1 MRYRSRN
8 PDFATGFKDSCHI
21 IYSSNIWDLTSTYR
35 IMQRQI
41 SSISAGFRAN
51 DKSLGETPKKQSRPI
66 QRAIILMLI
75 ATGLLSLHVSRLV
88 QLQLVEGKQNRERA
102 ENNRVRLVPMPANR
116 GHIIDRQGK
125 LLAANNLARSVYL
138 WPKEQT
144 PQQWKVTAEKL
155 SPLLK
160 IPAKEILQK
169 LKQVDPLSYRP
180 VRLRQA
186 MPPEVFVPLSEQVG
200 QMPGVEVRPEARRY
214 YPEGSLAA
222 HVLGYIGEAT
232 QADLKAHPEYPMGMI
247 VGQMG
252 IEASSNSKIAG
263 VWGDRLIEVNAQNQ
277 ELRLMGETPPK
288 PGESMQLTIDLK
300 MQKAAE
306 EALGNRRG
314 AVVALDVKTGGVL
327 VLASH
332 PTFDPNLFT
341 RKMTKDEWETL
352 QDPENPFLNRAMQGY
367 PPGSTFKIVTSV
379 AGMESGKFSPDSIV
393 GTSSYITVGGIDFN
407 EHSGGYGDIGF
418 REALAFSSNT
428 FFYQIGMSAGPE
440 QISKWGH
447 LLGIGKDTDLKLLGL
462 GGGQYG
468 QIPTPEE
475 KEKIYKEPWYAGD
488 TVTMSIGQGLVLV
501 TPLEA
506 AVMVSS
512 IANGGNRV
520 KPHLLASMTGKP
532 ETKPVPTGMKPST
545 VEVIKEG
552 LVAVVTEGTG
562 RGLNDGSIPL
572 TGGKTGTSEII
583 GQQDHSLYVAFG
595 PADKPEIAIAVV
607 VENGG
612 FGSVAAAPI
621 AKEVFQAYFGK
632 PKQVNEPVITP

>member
-1 MRYRSRN
+1 
-8 PDFATGFKDSCHI
+8 
-21 IYSSNIWDLTSTYR
+21 
-35 IMQRQI
+35 MQQQI
-41 SSISAGFRAN
+41 SAISGFRAS
-51 DKSLGETPKKQSRPI
+51 DKTLGETPKKQSRPI

-116 GHIIDRQGK
+116 GHIVDRGGK

-144 PQQWKVTAEKL
+144 PEQWKVTAEKL

-160 IPAKEILQK
+160 ISAKEILEK

-200 QMPGVEVRPEARRY
+200 QMRGVEVRPEARRY

-232 QADLKAHPEYPMGMI
+232 QEDLKAHPEYPMGMI

-263 VWGDRLIEVNAQNQ
+263 VWGDRLIEVNSQNQ

-288 PGESMQLTIDLK
+288 PGESIQLTIDLK

-314 AVVALDVKTGGVL
+314 SVVALDVKTGGVL

-379 AGMESGKFSPDSIV
+379 AGMESGKFSPDSII

-418 REALAFSSNT
+418 RDALAFSSNT
-428 FFYQIGMSAGPE
+428 FFYQIGMSVGPE

-462 GGGQYG
+462 GGGDHG

-488 TVTMSIGQGLVLV
+488 TVTTSIGQGLVLV

-512 IANGGNRV
+512 IANGGDRV
-520 KPHLLASMTGKP
+520 KPHLLASLTGTPEMKP
-532 ETKPVPTGMKPST
+532 IPTGMKPST
-545 VEVIKEG
+545 VKVIKEG

-572 TGGKTGTSEII
+572 TAGKTGTSEVI
-583 GQQDHSLYVAFG
+583 GQKDHSLYVAYG
-595 PADKPEIAIAVV
+595 PADKPQIAIAVV

-621 AKEVFQAYFGK
+621 AKQVFQAYFGK
-632 PKQVNEPVITP
+632 PKQVKEPVINP

>member
-1 MRYRSRN
+1 M
-8 PDFATGFKDSCHI
+8 
-21 IYSSNIWDLTSTYR
+21 
-35 IMQRQI
+35 MQREL
-41 SSISAGFRAN
+41 SALSGFRSS
-51 DKSLGETPKKQSRPI
+51 DKTLGETPKKQSRPI
-66 QRAIILMLI
+66 HRAIVLMLV
-75 ATGLLSLHVSRLV
+75 ATGLLSLHATRLV
-88 QLQLVEGKQNRERA
+88 ELQLVQGKQNRERA

-116 GHIIDRQGK
+116 GHIVDRKGK

-144 PQQWKVTAEKL
+144 PEEWKVTADKL
-155 SPLLK
+155 SPLVK

-169 LKQVDPLSYRP
+169 IKQVNPLSYRP
-180 VRLRQA
+180 VRLKQG
-186 MPPEVFVPLSEQVG
+186 MPPEVFVPLAEQVG
-200 QMPGVEVRPEARRY
+200 QMPGVEVRPEASRY
-214 YPEGSLAA
+214 YPEGTVAA

-232 QADLKAHPEYPMGMI
+232 GEDLKAHPEYPMGMI

-252 IEASSNSKIAG
+252 IEASSNKEIAG

-277 ELRLMGETPPK
+277 ELRLIGQTPPK
-288 PGESMQLTIDLK
+288 PGEAVQLTIDLS
-300 MQKAAE
+300 MQKTAE
-306 EALGNRRG
+306 KALGNRRG
-314 AVVALDVKTGGVL
+314 AVVAMDVKTGAVL

-341 RKMTKDEWETL
+341 RKITKDEWATL
-352 QDPENPFLNRAMQGY
+352 QDLENPFLNRAMQGY

-379 AGMESGKFSPDSIV
+379 AGMESGKFSPDSIL

-407 EHSGGYGDIGF
+407 EHSGSYGDIGF

-428 FFYQIGMSAGPE
+428 FFYQVGISTGPE
-440 QISKWGH
+440 EIAKWGH

-462 GGGQYG
+462 SGGDHGQM
-468 QIPTPEE
+468 PTPAE

-512 IANGGNRV
+512 IANGGYRV
-520 KPHLLASMTGKP
+520 KPHLLTAMTGTV
-532 ETKPVPTGMKPST
+532 ETQRVHTGMKPST
-545 VEVIKEG
+545 IKVIKEG
-552 LVAVVTEGTG
+552 LIAVVAEGTG

-572 TGGKTGTSEII
+572 TAGKTGTSEII

-621 AKEVFQAYFGK
+621 AKEVFQTYFGK
-632 PKQVNEPVITP
+632 VKQPVNPQ

>member
-1 MRYRSRN
+1 M
-8 PDFATGFKDSCHI
+8 
-21 IYSSNIWDLTSTYR
+21 
-35 IMQRQI
+35 MQRQFY
-41 SSISAGFRAN
+41 SISGFHSS
-51 DKSLGETPKKQSRPI
+51 DKTLGETPKKQERPI
-66 QRAIILMLI
+66 HRAIVLMLV
-75 ATGLLSLHVSRLV
+75 ATGLLGLHASRLV
-88 QLQLVEGKQNRERA
+88 ELQLVQGKQNRERA

-116 GHIIDRQGK
+116 GHIVDRNGK

-144 PQQWKVTAEKL
+144 PEEWKATAEKL
-155 SPLLK
+155 SPLVK

-180 VRLRQA
+180 VRIKQA
-186 MPPEVFVPLSEQVG
+186 MPPEVFVPLAEQVG
-200 QMPGVEVRPEARRY
+200 QMRGVEVRPEANRY

-232 QADLKAHPEYPMGMI
+232 AADLEDHPEYPMGMI

-252 IEASSNSKIAG
+252 IEASSNKQIAG

-288 PGESMQLTIDLK
+288 PGEAVQLTIDLS

-306 EALGNRRG
+306 KALGNRRG
-314 AVVALDVKTGGVL
+314 AVVALDVKTGAVL
-327 VLASH
+327 VMASH

-341 RKMTKDEWETL
+341 RKITKDDWATL
-352 QDPENPFLNRAMQGY
+352 QDQENSFLNRAMQGY

-379 AGMESGKFSPDSIV
+379 AGMESGKFSPDSILS
-393 GTSSYITVGGIDFN
+393 TSAYITVGGIDFN
-407 EHSGGYGDIGF
+407 EHSGGYGYIGF

-428 FFYQIGMSAGPE
+428 FFYQVGMSTGPE

-447 LLGIGKDTDLKLLGL
+447 RLGIGKDTDLKLLGL
-462 GGGQYG
+462 SGGDHG

-512 IANGGNRV
+512 IANGGYRV
-520 KPHLLASMTGKP
+520 KPHLLTSMTGKA
-532 ETKPVPTGMKPST
+532 ETKRVYTGMKPST
-545 VEVIKEG
+545 IQVVKEG
-552 LVAVVTEGTG
+552 LIAVVAEGTG
-562 RGLNDGSIPL
+562 QGMNDGTIPM
-572 TGGKTGTSEII
+572 TAGKTGTSEVI
-583 GQQDHSLYVAFG
+583 GQEDHSLYVAFG

-612 FGSVAAAPI
+612 YGSVAAAPI
-621 AKEVFQAYFGK
+621 AKEVFQAYFGQPKKVKK
-632 PKQVNEPVITP
+632 PVVISP

>member
-1 MRYRSRN
+1 
-8 PDFATGFKDSCHI
+8 
-21 IYSSNIWDLTSTYR
+21 
-35 IMQRQI
+35 MQREFLWN
-41 SSISAGFRAN
+41 SGFRSS
-51 DKSLGETPKKQSRPI
+51 DKTLVEDAKRPSRPMH
-66 QRAIILMLI
+66 RAIVLMLL
-75 ATGLLSLHVSRLV
+75 ATGLLGMHVCRLV

-102 ENNRVRLVPMPANR
+102 ENNRVRLVPMPSNR
-116 GHIIDRQGK
+116 GHIVDRQGK

-144 PQQWKVTAEKL
+144 PEQWKVTADKL

-160 IPAKEILQK
+160 IPAKEILGK

-180 VRLRQA
+180 VRLRQSL
-186 MPPEVFVPLSEQVG
+186 PPEVFVPLAEQLG
-200 QMPGVEVRPEARRY
+200 QLQGVEVRPEANRY
-214 YPEGSLAA
+214 YPEGSVAA

-263 VWGDRLIEVNAQNQ
+263 VWGDRLIEVNAQNE
-277 ELRLMGETPPK
+277 ELRLMGEKPPK
-288 PGESMQLTIDLK
+288 PGEPVQLTIDLE
-300 MQKAAE
+300 MQKVAE
-306 EALGNRRG
+306 EALGTRRG

-341 RKMTKDEWETL
+341 RKISKDEWETL
-352 QDPENPFLNRAMQGY
+352 QDPENPFLNRALQGY
-367 PPGSTFKIVTSV
+367 PPGSTFKIVTS
-379 AGMESGKFSPDSIV
+379 AAAMESGKFPPDSV
-393 GTSSYITVGGIDFN
+393 LGTSAYITVGGIDFN

-428 FFYQIGMSAGPE
+428 FFYQIGMSIGPE

-447 LLGIGKDTDLKLLGL
+447 RLGIGKDTDLRLLGL
-462 GGGQYG
+462 GGGDYG
-468 QIPTPEE
+468 QIPTPED
-475 KEKIYKEPWYAGD
+475 KEKIYKEPWYVGD
-488 TVTMSIGQGLVLV
+488 TVTTAIGQGLVLV

-520 KPHLLASMTGKP
+520 KPHLLTSMTGTP
-532 ETKPVPTGMKPST
+532 ETKPVATGMKPGT
-545 VEVIKEG
+545 VAAIKEG
-552 LVAVVTEGTG
+552 LVAVVTDGTG
-562 RGLNDGSIPL
+562 QGMNDGTIPL
-572 TGGKTGTSEII
+572 TGGKTGTSEVI
-583 GQQDHSLYVAFG
+583 GQKSHSLFVAFG
-595 PADKPEIAIAVV
+595 PAEKPEIAIAVV

-621 AKEVFQAYFGK
+621 AKEVFQYYFGK
-632 PKQVNEPVITP
+632 QKKGNEPVVITP

>member
-1 MRYRSRN
+1 M
-8 PDFATGFKDSCHI
+8 
-21 IYSSNIWDLTSTYR
+21 
-35 IMQRQI
+35 MQRQVY
-41 SSISAGFRAN
+41 SISGFHSS
-51 DKSLGETPKKQSRPI
+51 DKTKTLAETPKKQERPI
-66 QRAIILMLI
+66 HRAIVFMLV
-75 ATGLLSLHVSRLV
+75 ATGLLGLHASRLV
-88 QLQLVEGKQNRERA
+88 ELQLVQGKQHRERA

-125 LLAANNLARSVYL
+125 LLAGNNLARSVYL

-144 PQQWKVTAEKL
+144 LEEWKATAEKL
-155 SPLLK
+155 SPLVK
-160 IPAKEILQK
+160 IPVKEILKK
-169 LKQVDPLSYRP
+169 LKEVDPQSYRP
-180 VRLRQA
+180 VRLKQA
-186 MPPEVFVPLSEQVG
+186 MPPEVFVPLAEQVG
-200 QMPGVEVRPEARRY
+200 QMRGVEVRPEANRY

-222 HVLGYIGEAT
+222 HAIGYIGEAT
-232 QADLKAHPEYPMGMI
+232 AADLKAHPEYPMGMI

-252 IEASSNSKIAG
+252 IEASSNKQIAG

-288 PGESMQLTIDLK
+288 PGEAVQLTIDLS

-306 EALGNRRG
+306 KALGNRRG
-314 AVVALDVKTGGVL
+314 AVVALDVKTGAVL
-327 VLASH
+327 VMASH

-341 RKMTKDEWETL
+341 RKITKDEWETL

-379 AGMESGKFSPDSIV
+379 AGLESGKFSPDSIL

-407 EHSGGYGDIGF
+407 EHSGGYGYIGF
-418 REALAFSSNT
+418 RDALAFSSNT
-428 FFYQIGMSAGPE
+428 FFYQVGISTGPE

-447 LLGIGKDTDLKLLGL
+447 RLGIGKDTDLNLLGL
-462 GGGQYG
+462 GGGTHG

-512 IANGGNRV
+512 IANGGYRV
-520 KPHLLASMTGKP
+520 KPHLLTSMTGKP
-532 ETKPVPTGMKPST
+532 ETKSVHTGMKPST
-545 VEVIKEG
+545 IKVVKEG
-552 LVAVVTEGTG
+552 LIAVVAEGTG
-562 RGLNDGSIPL
+562 QGLNDGSIPL
-572 TGGKTGTSEII
+572 TAGKTGTSEVI

-595 PADKPEIAIAVV
+595 PAQKPEIAIAVV

-612 FGSVAAAPI
+612 YGSVAAAPI
-621 AKEVFQAYFGK
+621 AKEVFQAYFGQ
-632 PKQVNEPVITP
+632 PKKVNESVVISP

>member
-1 MRYRSRN
+1 
-8 PDFATGFKDSCHI
+8 
-21 IYSSNIWDLTSTYR
+21 
-35 IMQRQI
+35 
-41 SSISAGFRAN
+41 
-51 DKSLGETPKKQSRPI
+51 
-66 QRAIILMLI
+66 MLI
-75 ATGLLSLHVSRLV
+75 ATGLLSLHVGRLV

-102 ENNRVRLVPMPANR
+102 ENNRVREVPKPANR
-116 GHIIDRQGK
+116 GHIVDRKGK
-125 LLAANNLARSVYL
+125 LLAANNLARSIYL

-144 PQQWKVTAEKL
+144 PEQWKVTADKL

-160 IPAKEILQK
+160 IPAEEILEK
-169 LKQVDPLSYRP
+169 LKQVDPSSYRP

-186 MPPEVFVPLSEQVG
+186 MPPEVFVPLAEQVG
-200 QMPGVEVRPEARRY
+200 QMRGVEVRPEARRY

-232 QADLKAHPEYPMGMI
+232 EADLKAHPEYPMGMI

-263 VWGDRLIEVNAQNQ
+263 VWGYRLIETNAQNQ
-277 ELRLMGETPPK
+277 ELRLIGETPPK
-288 PGESMQLTIDLK
+288 PGETVQLTIDLK

-314 AVVALDVKTGGVL
+314 AVVALDVKTGAVL

-341 RKMTKDEWETL
+341 RKITKEEWQNL
-352 QDPENPFLNRAMQGY
+352 QDLENPFLNRAMQGY

-379 AGMESGKFSPDSIV
+379 AGMESGKFSPDSII

-418 REALAFSSNT
+418 RDALAFSSNT

-440 QISKWGH
+440 AIAKWGH
-447 LLGIGKDTDLKLLGL
+447 RLGIGKDTDLKLLGL
-462 GGGQYG
+462 GGGSHG
-468 QIPTPEE
+468 QMPTPEE
-475 KEKIYKEPWYAGD
+475 KEKIYQEPWYAGD

-520 KPHLLASMTGKP
+520 KPHLLASMSGTP
-532 ETKPVPTGMKPST
+532 ETKPVPTGIKPGT
-545 VEVIKEG
+545 IEVIKQG

-562 RGLNDGSIPL
+562 RALNDGSIPL
-572 TGGKTGTSEII
+572 TAGKTGTSEVI
-583 GQQDHSLYVAFG
+583 GQKDHSLYVAYG
-595 PADKPEIAIAVV
+595 PAEKPEIAIAVV

-612 FGSVAAAPI
+612 FGSMAAAPI

-632 PKQVNEPVITP
+632 PKKVDESVVVTP

>member
-1 MRYRSRN
+1 M
-8 PDFATGFKDSCHI
+8 
-21 IYSSNIWDLTSTYR
+21 
-35 IMQRQI
+35 MQREFLWNSEFR
-41 SSISAGFRAN
+41 SS
-51 DKSLGETPKKQSRPI
+51 DKTLVEDAKRPSRPMH
-66 QRAIILMLI
+66 RAIVLMLL
-75 ATGLLSLHVSRLV
+75 ATGLLGMHVSRLV

-102 ENNRVRLVPMPANR
+102 ENNRVRLVPMPSNR
-116 GHIIDRQGK
+116 GHIVDRQGK

-144 PQQWKVTAEKL
+144 PEQWKVTADKL

-160 IPAKEILQK
+160 IPAKEILGK

-180 VRLRQA
+180 VRLRQSL
-186 MPPEVFVPLSEQVG
+186 PPEVFVPLAEQLG
-200 QMPGVEVRPEARRY
+200 QLQGVEVRPEANRY
-214 YPEGSLAA
+214 YPEGSVAA

-263 VWGDRLIEVNAQNQ
+263 VWGDRLIEVNAQNE
-277 ELRLMGETPPK
+277 ELRLMGEKPPK
-288 PGESMQLTIDLK
+288 PGEPVQLTIDLE
-300 MQKAAE
+300 MQKVAE
-306 EALGNRRG
+306 EALGTRRG

-341 RKMTKDEWETL
+341 RKISKDEWETL
-352 QDPENPFLNRAMQGY
+352 QDPENPFLNRALQGY
-367 PPGSTFKIVTSV
+367 PPGSTFKIVTS
-379 AGMESGKFSPDSIV
+379 AAAMESGKFPPDSV
-393 GTSSYITVGGIDFN
+393 LGTSAYITVGGIDFN

-428 FFYQIGMSAGPE
+428 FFYQIGMSIGPE

-447 LLGIGKDTDLKLLGL
+447 RLGIGKDTDLRLLGL
-462 GGGQYG
+462 GGGDHG
-468 QIPTPEE
+468 QIPTPED
-475 KEKIYKEPWYAGD
+475 KEKIYKEPWYVGD
-488 TVTMSIGQGLVLV
+488 TVTTAIGQGLVLV

-520 KPHLLASMTGKP
+520 KPHLLTSMTGTP
-532 ETKPVPTGMKPST
+532 ETKPVATGMKPGT
-545 VEVIKEG
+545 VEAIKDG
-552 LVAVVTEGTG
+552 LVAVVTDGTG
-562 RGLNDGSIPL
+562 QGMNDGTIPL
-572 TGGKTGTSEII
+572 TGGKTGTSEVI
-583 GQQDHSLYVAFG
+583 GQKSHSLFVAFG
-595 PADKPEIAIAVV
+595 PAEKPEIAIAVV

-612 FGSVAAAPI
+612 FGSIAAAPI

-632 PKQVNEPVITP
+632 AKKGNESVVITP

>member
-1 MRYRSRN
+1 M
-8 PDFATGFKDSCHI
+8 
-21 IYSSNIWDLTSTYR
+21 
-35 IMQRQI
+35 MQRE
-41 SSISAGFRAN
+41 ISALSEFRSS
-51 DKSLGETPKKQSRPI
+51 DKTLLEIPKKQSRPI
-66 QRAIILMLI
+66 HRAIVLMLV
-75 ATGLLSLHVSRLV
+75 ATGLLGLHASRLV
-88 QLQLVEGKQNRERA
+88 ELQLVQGKQNRERA

-116 GHIIDRQGK
+116 GHIVDRKGK
-125 LLAANNLARSVYL
+125 LLAANNLARSIYL

-144 PQQWKVTAEKL
+144 PEQWKATADKL

-160 IPAKEILQK
+160 IPASEILQK
-169 LKQVDPLSYRP
+169 IKQVDPLSYRP

-186 MPPEVFVPLSEQVG
+186 MPPEVFVPLQEQVG
-200 QMPGVEVRPEARRY
+200 QMPGVEVRPEAKRY

-222 HVLGYIGEAT
+222 HVMGYIGEAT
-232 QADLKAHPEYPMGMI
+232 AEDLKAHPEYPMGMI

-252 IEASSNSKIAG
+252 IEASSNKQIAG
-263 VWGDRLIEVNAQNQ
+263 VWGDRLIEINAKNQ
-277 ELRLMGETPPK
+277 ELRLIGETPPK
-288 PGESMQLTIDLK
+288 PGEAVQLTIDME

-306 EALGNRRG
+306 TALGNRRG
-314 AVVALDVKTGGVL
+314 AVVALDVKTGEVL

-341 RKMTKDEWETL
+341 RKITKDDWAIL
-352 QDPENPFLNRAMQGY
+352 QDPENSLLNRAMQGY

-379 AGMESGKFSPDSIV
+379 AGLESGKFSPDSIL

-428 FFYQIGMSAGPE
+428 FFYQVGISTGPE
-440 QISKWGH
+440 EIAKWGH
-447 LLGIGKDTDLKLLGL
+447 RLGIGKDTDLNLLGL
-462 GGGQYG
+462 GGGAHG
-468 QIPTPEE
+468 QMPTPEE

-512 IANGGNRV
+512 IANGGYRV
-520 KPHLLASMTGKP
+520 KPHLLSSLTG
-532 ETKPVPTGMKPST
+532 TAQTQRVSTGMKPST
-545 VEVIKEG
+545 VQVIKEG
-552 LVAVVTEGTG
+552 LIAVVAEGTG
-562 RGLNDGSIPL
+562 QGMNDGSIPL
-572 TGGKTGTSEII
+572 TAGKTGTSEVI
-583 GQQDHSLYVAFG
+583 GQKDHSLFVAFG
-595 PADKPEIAIAVV
+595 PAEKPEIAIAVV

-632 PKQVNEPVITP
+632 PKKVDQPVVISP

>member
-1 MRYRSRN
+1 M
-8 PDFATGFKDSCHI
+8 
-21 IYSSNIWDLTSTYR
+21 
-35 IMQRQI
+35 MQRE
-41 SSISAGFRAN
+41 ISALSEFRSN
-51 DKSLGETPKKQSRPI
+51 DKTLLETPKKQSRPI
-66 QRAIILMLI
+66 HRAIVLMLV
-75 ATGLLSLHVSRLV
+75 ATGLLSLHASRLV
-88 QLQLVEGKQNRERA
+88 ELQLVQGKQNRERA

-116 GHIIDRQGK
+116 GHIVDRKGK

-144 PQQWKVTAEKL
+144 PEEWKVTAEKL

-160 IPAKEILQK
+160 IPAKEILEK
-169 LKQVDPLSYRP
+169 LKKVDPLSYRP
-180 VRLRQA
+180 VRIKQA
-186 MPPEVFVPLSEQVG
+186 MPPEVFVPLAEQVG
-200 QMPGVEVRPEARRY
+200 QMRGVEVRPEANRY

-232 QADLKAHPEYPMGMI
+232 AEDLKAHPEYPMGMI

-252 IEASSNSKIAG
+252 IEASSNKEIAG

-288 PGESMQLTIDLK
+288 PGEAVQLTIDLS

-306 EALGNRRG
+306 TALGNRRG
-314 AVVALDVKTGGVL
+314 AVVALDVKTGAVL

-341 RKMTKDEWETL
+341 RKISKDDWATL
-352 QDPENPFLNRAMQGY
+352 QQEENPFVNRTMQGY

-379 AGMESGKFSPDSIV
+379 AGMESGKFSPDSIL

-407 EHSGGYGDIGF
+407 EHSGGYGNIGF
-418 REALAFSSNT
+418 RDALAFSSNT
-428 FFYQIGMSAGPE
+428 FFYQIGMSTGPE
-440 QISKWGH
+440 EIAKWGH
-447 LLGIGKDTDLKLLGL
+447 RLGIGKDTDLKLLGL
-462 GGGQYG
+462 GGGDHG
-468 QIPTPEE
+468 QMPTPAE

-488 TVTMSIGQGLVLV
+488 TVTMSIGQGFVLV

-506 AVMVSS
+506 AVMIGS
-512 IANGGNRV
+512 IANGGNRI
-520 KPHLLASMTGKP
+520 KPHLLTSLTGKP

-545 VEVIKEG
+545 VNVIKEG
-552 LVAVVTEGTG
+552 LVAVVTDGTG
-562 RGLNDGSIPL
+562 QGLNDGSIPL
-572 TGGKTGTSEII
+572 TAGKTGTSEVI
-583 GQQDHSLYVAFG
+583 GQKDHSLYVAYG

-612 FGSVAAAPI
+612 FGSMAAAPI

-632 PKQVNEPVITP
+632 PKTPPNPQ

>member
-1 MRYRSRN
+1 M
-8 PDFATGFKDSCHI
+8 
-21 IYSSNIWDLTSTYR
+21 
-35 IMQRQI
+35 MQREI
-41 SSISAGFRAN
+41 SWLSEFRSN
-51 DKSLGETPKKQSRPI
+51 DKTLLETPKKQDRPI
-66 QRAIILMLI
+66 HRAIVLMLV
-75 ATGLLSLHVSRLV
+75 ATGLLSLHASRLV
-88 QLQLVEGKQNRERA
+88 ELQLVQGKQNRERA

-116 GHIIDRQGK
+116 GHIVDRKGK

-144 PQQWKVTAEKL
+144 PEEWKVTADKL
-155 SPLLK
+155 SPLVK

-180 VRLRQA
+180 VRIRQA
-186 MPPEVFVPLSEQVG
+186 MPPEVFVPLAEQVG
-200 QMPGVEVRPEARRY
+200 QMRGVEVRPEANRY

-232 QADLKAHPEYPMGMI
+232 AEDLKAHPEYPMGMI

-252 IEASSNSKIAG
+252 IEASSNKEIAG

-288 PGESMQLTIDLK
+288 PGEAVQLTIDLS

-306 EALGNRRG
+306 TALGNRRG

-341 RKMTKDEWETL
+341 RKITKDDWATL
-352 QDPENPFLNRAMQGY
+352 QDEANPFLNRAMQGY

-379 AGMESGKFSPDSIV
+379 AGMESGKFSPDSIL

-418 REALAFSSNT
+418 RDALAFSSNT
-428 FFYQIGMSAGPE
+428 FFYQIGMSTGPE
-440 QISKWGH
+440 EIAKWGH
-447 LLGIGKDTDLKLLGL
+447 RLGIGKDTDLKLLGL
-462 GGGQYG
+462 GGGDHG
-468 QIPTPEE
+468 QMPTPAE

-488 TVTMSIGQGLVLV
+488 TVTMAIGQGFVLV

-520 KPHLLASMTGKP
+520 KPHLLTSLTGKP
-532 ETKPVPTGMKPST
+532 ETKPVPTGIKPST
-545 VEVIKEG
+545 LKVIKEG

-572 TGGKTGTSEII
+572 TAGKTGTSEVI
-583 GQQDHSLYVAFG
+583 GQKDHSLYVAYG

-612 FGSVAAAPI
+612 FGSMAAAPI

-632 PKQVNEPVITP
+632 PKTPPNPLVVTPE

>member
-1 MRYRSRN
+1 M
-8 PDFATGFKDSCHI
+8 
-21 IYSSNIWDLTSTYR
+21 
-35 IMQRQI
+35 MQRE
-41 SSISAGFRAN
+41 ISALSEFRSS
-51 DKSLGETPKKQSRPI
+51 DKTLRENAKQQSRPI
-66 QRAIILMLI
+66 HRAIVLMLV
-75 ATGLLSLHVSRLV
+75 ATGLLGLHASRLV
-88 QLQLVEGKQNRERA
+88 ELQLVQGKQNRERA

-116 GHIIDRQGK
+116 GHIVDRKGK
-125 LLAANNLARSVYL
+125 LLAANNLARSIYL

-144 PQQWKVTAEKL
+144 PEQWKATADKL

-160 IPAKEILQK
+160 IPASEILQK
-169 LKQVDPLSYRP
+169 IKQVDPLSYRP

-186 MPPEVFVPLSEQVG
+186 MPPEVFVPLQEQVG
-200 QMPGVEVRPEARRY
+200 QMPGVEVRPEAKRY

-222 HVLGYIGEAT
+222 HVMGYIGEAT
-232 QADLKAHPEYPMGMI
+232 AEDLKAHPEYPMGMI

-252 IEASSNSKIAG
+252 IEASSNKQIAG
-263 VWGDRLIEVNAQNQ
+263 VWGDRLIEINAKNQ
-277 ELRLMGETPPK
+277 ELRLIGETPPK
-288 PGESMQLTIDLK
+288 PGEAVQLTIDME

-306 EALGNRRG
+306 TALGNRRG
-314 AVVALDVKTGGVL
+314 AVVALDVKTGEVL

-341 RKMTKDEWETL
+341 RKITKDDWAIL
-352 QDPENPFLNRAMQGY
+352 QDPENSLLNRAMQGY

-379 AGMESGKFSPDSIV
+379 AGLESGKFSPDSIL

-428 FFYQIGMSAGPE
+428 FFYQVGMSTGPE
-440 QISKWGH
+440 QIAKWGH
-447 LLGIGKDTDLKLLGL
+447 RLGIGKDTDLKLLGL
-462 GGGQYG
+462 GGGSYG
-468 QIPTPEE
+468 QMPTPAE

-512 IANGGNRV
+512 IANGGYRV
-520 KPHLLASMTGKP
+520 KPHLLSSLTG
-532 ETKPVPTGMKPST
+532 TAQTQRVSTGMKPST
-545 VEVIKEG
+545 VQVIKEG
-552 LVAVVTEGTG
+552 LIAVVAEGTG
-562 RGLNDGSIPL
+562 QGMNDGSIPL
-572 TGGKTGTSEII
+572 TAGKTGTSEVI
-583 GQQDHSLYVAFG
+583 GQKDHSLFVAFG
-595 PADKPEIAIAVV
+595 PAEKPEIAIAVV

-632 PKQVNEPVITP
+632 PKKVDQPVVISP

>member
-1 MRYRSRN
+1 
-8 PDFATGFKDSCHI
+8 
-21 IYSSNIWDLTSTYR
+21 
-35 IMQRQI
+35 MQRE
-41 SSISAGFRAN
+41 ISALSDFRSN
-51 DKSLGETPKKQSRPI
+51 DKTLLETPKKQSRPI
-66 QRAIILMLI
+66 HRAIVLMLI
-75 ATGLLSLHVSRLV
+75 ATGLLSLHASRLV
-88 QLQLVEGKQNRERA
+88 ELQLVQGKQNRERA

-116 GHIIDRQGK
+116 GHIVDRKGK

-144 PQQWKVTAEKL
+144 PEEWKVTAEKL

-160 IPAKEILQK
+160 IPAKEILEK
-169 LKQVDPLSYRP
+169 LKKVDPLSYRP
-180 VRLRQA
+180 VRIKQA
-186 MPPEVFVPLSEQVG
+186 MPPEVFVPLAEQVG
-200 QMPGVEVRPEARRY
+200 QMRGVEVRPEANRY

-232 QADLKAHPEYPMGMI
+232 ADDLKAHPEYPMGMI

-252 IEASSNSKIAG
+252 IEASSNKEIAG

-288 PGESMQLTIDLK
+288 PGEAVQLTIDLS

-306 EALGNRRG
+306 TALGNRRG
-314 AVVALDVKTGGVL
+314 AVVALDVKTGAVL

-341 RKMTKDEWETL
+341 RKITKDDWATL
-352 QDPENPFLNRAMQGY
+352 QQEENPFVNRTMQGY

-379 AGMESGKFSPDSIV
+379 AGMESGKFSPDSIL

-407 EHSGGYGDIGF
+407 EHSGGYGNIGF
-418 REALAFSSNT
+418 RDALAFSSNT
-428 FFYQIGMSAGPE
+428 FFYQIGISTGPE
-440 QISKWGH
+440 EIAKWGH
-447 LLGIGKDTDLKLLGL
+447 RLGIGKDTDLKLLGL
-462 GGGQYG
+462 GGGDHG
-468 QIPTPEE
+468 QMPTPAE
-475 KEKIYKEPWYAGD
+475 KEQIYKEPWYAGD
-488 TVTMSIGQGLVLV
+488 TVTMAIGQGFVLV

-506 AVMVSS
+506 AVMISS

-520 KPHLLASMTGKP
+520 KPHLLTSLTGKP

-545 VEVIKEG
+545 VNVIKEG
-552 LVAVVTEGTG
+552 LAAVVTDGTG

-572 TGGKTGTSEII
+572 TAGKTGTSEVI
-583 GQQDHSLYVAFG
+583 GQKDHSLYVAYG

-612 FGSVAAAPI
+612 FGSMAAAPI

-632 PKQVNEPVITP
+632 PKTPPNPIVVNPE

>member
-1 MRYRSRN
+1 M
-8 PDFATGFKDSCHI
+8 
-21 IYSSNIWDLTSTYR
+21 
-35 IMQRQI
+35 MQRQM
-41 SSISAGFRAN
+41 SSISGFRTS
-51 DKSLGETPKKQSRPI
+51 DKSLVETPKKQSRPI
-66 QRAIILMLI
+66 QRAIVLMLI

-88 QLQLVEGKQNRERA
+88 QLQLVQGKQNRERA

-144 PQQWKVTAEKL
+144 PEQWKVTADKL

-160 IPAKEILQK
+160 IPAKEILEK
-169 LKQVDPLSYRP
+169 IKQVDPLSYRP

-200 QMPGVEVRPEARRY
+200 QMRGVEVRPEARRY

-288 PGESMQLTIDLK
+288 PGESMQLTIDLE

-306 EALGNRRG
+306 KALGNRRG

-341 RKMTKDEWETL
+341 RKMTKDEWATL

-367 PPGSTFKIVTSV
+367 PPGSTFKIVTSA
-379 AGMESGKFSPDSIV
+379 AGMESGKFSPDSIL

-407 EHSGGYGDIGF
+407 EHSTGYGNIGF

-447 LLGIGKDTDLKLLGL
+447 RLGIGKDTDLKLLGL
-462 GGGQYG
+462 GGGDYG

-545 VEVIKEG
+545 VAVIKEG

-562 RGLNDGSIPL
+562 QGLNDGSIPL

-583 GQQDHSLYVAFG
+583 GQNDHSLYVAFG
-595 PADKPEIAIAVV
+595 PAEKPEIAIAVV

-612 FGSVAAAPI
+612 FGSLAAAPI

-632 PKQVNEPVITP
+632 SKQVNEPVITP

>member
-1 MRYRSRN
+1 M
-8 PDFATGFKDSCHI
+8 
-21 IYSSNIWDLTSTYR
+21 
-35 IMQRQI
+35 MQRE
-41 SSISAGFRAN
+41 ISALSEFRSS
-51 DKSLGETPKKQSRPI
+51 DKTLRENAKQQSRPI
-66 QRAIILMLI
+66 HRAIVLMLV
-75 ATGLLSLHVSRLV
+75 ATGLLGLHASRLV
-88 QLQLVEGKQNRERA
+88 ELQLVQGKQNRERA

-116 GHIIDRQGK
+116 GHIVDRKGK
-125 LLAANNLARSVYL
+125 LLAANNLARSIYL

-144 PQQWKVTAEKL
+144 PEQWKATADKL

-160 IPAKEILQK
+160 IPASEILQK
-169 LKQVDPLSYRP
+169 IKQVDPLSYRP

-186 MPPEVFVPLSEQVG
+186 MPPEVFVPLQEQVG
-200 QMPGVEVRPEARRY
+200 QMPGVEVRPEAKRY

-222 HVLGYIGEAT
+222 HVMGYIGEAT
-232 QADLKAHPEYPMGMI
+232 AEDLKAHPEYPMGMI

-252 IEASSNSKIAG
+252 IEASSNKQIAG
-263 VWGDRLIEVNAQNQ
+263 VWGDRLIEINAKNQ
-277 ELRLMGETPPK
+277 ELRLIGETPPK
-288 PGESMQLTIDLK
+288 PGEAVQLTIDME

-306 EALGNRRG
+306 TALGNRRG
-314 AVVALDVKTGGVL
+314 AVVALDVKTGEVL

-341 RKMTKDEWETL
+341 RKITKDDWAIL
-352 QDPENPFLNRAMQGY
+352 QDPENSLLNRAMQGY

-379 AGMESGKFSPDSIV
+379 AGLESGKFSPDSIL

-407 EHSGGYGDIGF
+407 EHSGGYGYIGF

-428 FFYQIGMSAGPE
+428 FFYQVGISTGPE
-440 QISKWGH
+440 EIAKWGH
-447 LLGIGKDTDLKLLGL
+447 RLGIGKDTDLKLLGL
-462 GGGQYG
+462 GGGSYG
-468 QIPTPEE
+468 QMPTPAE

-512 IANGGNRV
+512 IANGGYRV
-520 KPHLLASMTGKP
+520 KPHLLSSLTG
-532 ETKPVPTGMKPST
+532 TAQTQRVSTGMKPST
-545 VEVIKEG
+545 VQVIKEG
-552 LVAVVTEGTG
+552 LIAVVAEGTG
-562 RGLNDGSIPL
+562 QGMNDGSIPL
-572 TGGKTGTSEII
+572 TAGKTGTSEVI
-583 GQQDHSLYVAFG
+583 GQKDHSLFVAFG
-595 PADKPEIAIAVV
+595 PAEKPEIAIAVV

-632 PKQVNEPVITP
+632 PKKVDQPVVISP

>member
-1 MRYRSRN
+1 M
-8 PDFATGFKDSCHI
+8 
-21 IYSSNIWDLTSTYR
+21 
-35 IMQRQI
+35 MQRQM
-41 SSISAGFRAN
+41 SSISGFRAS

-160 IPAKEILQK
+160 IPAKEILEK

-232 QADLKAHPEYPMGMI
+232 QADLTAHPEYPMGMI

-440 QISKWGH
+440 QISKWGY

>member
-1 MRYRSRN
+1 
-8 PDFATGFKDSCHI
+8 
-21 IYSSNIWDLTSTYR
+21 
-35 IMQRQI
+35 MQREFLWN
-41 SSISAGFRAN
+41 SGFRSS
-51 DKSLGETPKKQSRPI
+51 DKTLVEDAKRPSRPMH
-66 QRAIILMLI
+66 RAIVLMLL
-75 ATGLLSLHVSRLV
+75 ATGLLGMHVCRLV

-102 ENNRVRLVPMPANR
+102 ENNRVRLVPMPSNR
-116 GHIIDRQGK
+116 GHIVDRQGK

-144 PQQWKVTAEKL
+144 PEQWKVTADKL

-160 IPAKEILQK
+160 IPAKEILGK

-180 VRLRQA
+180 VRLRQSL
-186 MPPEVFVPLSEQVG
+186 PPEVFVPLAEQLG
-200 QMPGVEVRPEARRY
+200 QLQGVEVRPEANRY
-214 YPEGSLAA
+214 YPEGSVAA

-263 VWGDRLIEVNAQNQ
+263 VWGDRLIEVNAQNE
-277 ELRLMGETPPK
+277 ELRLMGEKPPK
-288 PGESMQLTIDLK
+288 PGEPVQLTIDLE
-300 MQKAAE
+300 MQKVAE
-306 EALGNRRG
+306 EALGTRRG

-341 RKMTKDEWETL
+341 RKISKDEWETL
-352 QDPENPFLNRAMQGY
+352 QDPENPFLNRALQGY
-367 PPGSTFKIVTSV
+367 PPGSTFKIVTS
-379 AGMESGKFSPDSIV
+379 AAAMESGKFPPDSV
-393 GTSSYITVGGIDFN
+393 LGTSAYITVGGIDFN

-428 FFYQIGMSAGPE
+428 FFYQIGMSIGPE

-447 LLGIGKDTDLKLLGL
+447 RLGIGKDTDLRLLGL
-462 GGGQYG
+462 GGGDYG
-468 QIPTPEE
+468 QIPTPED
-475 KEKIYKEPWYAGD
+475 KEKIYKEPWYVGD
-488 TVTMSIGQGLVLV
+488 TVTTAIGQGLVLV

-520 KPHLLASMTGKP
+520 KPHLLTSMTGTP
-532 ETKPVPTGMKPST
+532 ETKPVATGMKPGT
-545 VEVIKEG
+545 VEAIKDG
-552 LVAVVTEGTG
+552 LVAVVTDGTG
-562 RGLNDGSIPL
+562 QGMNDGTIPL
-572 TGGKTGTSEII
+572 TGGKTGTSEVI
-583 GQQDHSLYVAFG
+583 GQKSHSLFVAFG
-595 PADKPEIAIAVV
+595 PAEKPEIAIAVV

-612 FGSVAAAPI
+612 FGSIAAAPI
-621 AKEVFQAYFGK
+621 AKEVFQSYFGK
-632 PKQVNEPVITP
+632 QKKGNEPVVITP

>member
-1 MRYRSRN
+1 
-8 PDFATGFKDSCHI
+8 
-21 IYSSNIWDLTSTYR
+21 
-35 IMQRQI
+35 MQREFLWNSEFR
-41 SSISAGFRAN
+41 SS
-51 DKSLGETPKKQSRPI
+51 DKTLVEDAKRPSRPMH
-66 QRAIILMLI
+66 RAIVLMLL
-75 ATGLLSLHVSRLV
+75 ATGLLGMHVCRLV

-102 ENNRVRLVPMPANR
+102 ENNRVRLVPMPSNR
-116 GHIIDRQGK
+116 GHIVDRQGK

-144 PQQWKVTAEKL
+144 PEQWKVTADKL

-160 IPAKEILQK
+160 IPAKEILGK

-180 VRLRQA
+180 VRLRQSL
-186 MPPEVFVPLSEQVG
+186 PPEVFVPLAEQLG
-200 QMPGVEVRPEARRY
+200 QLQGVEVRPEANRY
-214 YPEGSLAA
+214 YPEGSVAA

-263 VWGDRLIEVNAQNQ
+263 VWGDRLIEVNAQNE

-288 PGESMQLTIDLK
+288 PGEPVQLTIDLE
-300 MQKAAE
+300 MQKVAE
-306 EALGNRRG
+306 EALGTRRG

-341 RKMTKDEWETL
+341 RKISKDEWETL
-352 QDPENPFLNRAMQGY
+352 QDPENPFLNRALQGY
-367 PPGSTFKIVTSV
+367 PPGSTFKIVTS
-379 AGMESGKFSPDSIV
+379 AAAMESGKFPPDSV
-393 GTSSYITVGGIDFN
+393 LGTSAYITVGGIDFN

-428 FFYQIGMSAGPE
+428 FFYQIGMSIGPE

-447 LLGIGKDTDLKLLGL
+447 RLGIGKDTDLRLLGL
-462 GGGQYG
+462 GGGDYG
-468 QIPTPEE
+468 QIPTPED
-475 KEKIYKEPWYAGD
+475 KEKIYKEPWYVGD
-488 TVTMSIGQGLVLV
+488 TVTTAIGQGLVLV

-520 KPHLLASMTGKP
+520 KPHLLTSMTGTP
-532 ETKPVPTGMKPST
+532 ETKPVATGMKPGT
-545 VEVIKEG
+545 VEAIKDG
-552 LVAVVTEGTG
+552 LVAVVTDGTG
-562 RGLNDGSIPL
+562 QGMNDGTIPL
-572 TGGKTGTSEII
+572 TGGKTGTSEVI
-583 GQQDHSLYVAFG
+583 GQKSHSLFVAFG
-595 PADKPEIAIAVV
+595 PAEKPEIAIAVV

-612 FGSVAAAPI
+612 FGSIAAAPI
-621 AKEVFQAYFGK
+621 AKEVFQSYFGK
-632 PKQVNEPVITP
+632 QKKGNEPVVITP

>member
-1 MRYRSRN
+1 
-8 PDFATGFKDSCHI
+8 
-21 IYSSNIWDLTSTYR
+21 
-35 IMQRQI
+35 MQREFFGN
-41 SSISAGFRAN
+41 SGFRSF
-51 DKSLGETPKKQSRPI
+51 DKTLGETHKKESRPI
-66 QRAIILMLI
+66 HRAIVLILI

-88 QLQLVEGKQNRERA
+88 QLQLVDGKQNRERA
-102 ENNRVRLVPMPANR
+102 ENNRVRQVPMPANR
-116 GHIIDRQGK
+116 GHIIDRKGQ
-125 LLAANNLARSVYL
+125 LLAGNNLARSVYL

-144 PQQWKVTAEKL
+144 PEQWKVTADKL

-160 IPAKEILQK
+160 IPAQEILEK
-169 LKQVDPLSYRP
+169 LKKVDTSSYRP

-186 MPPEVFVPLSEQVG
+186 MPPEVFVPLAEQVG
-200 QMPGVEVRPEARRY
+200 QMRGVEVRPEANRY

-263 VWGDRLIEVNAQNQ
+263 IWGDRLIEVNAQNQ
-277 ELRLMGETPPK
+277 ELRMMGETPPK
-288 PGESMQLTIDLK
+288 PGETVQLTIDLE

-306 EALGNRRG
+306 KALGNRRG

-341 RKMTKDEWETL
+341 RKITKEEWETL
-352 QDPENPFLNRAMQGY
+352 QDAENPFLNRAMQGY

-379 AGMESGKFSPDSIV
+379 AAMESGKFSPDSIV
-393 GTSSYITVGGIDFN
+393 GTSAYITVGGINFN

-418 REALAFSSNT
+418 RDALAFSSNT
-428 FFYQIGMSAGPE
+428 FFYQVGMSAGPE

-447 LLGIGKDTDLKLLGL
+447 RLGIGKDTDLKLLGL
-462 GGGQYG
+462 GGGDHG

-475 KEKIYKEPWYAGD
+475 KEKIYKEPWYVGD
-488 TVTMSIGQGLVLV
+488 TVTTAIGQGLVLV

-532 ETKPVPTGMKPST
+532 EMKPVPTGMKPGT

-572 TGGKTGTSEII
+572 TGGKTGTSEVI

-595 PADKPEIAIAVV
+595 PAEKPEIAIAVI

-632 PKQVNEPVITP
+632 PKKVNESVEISP

>member
-1 MRYRSRN
+1 
-8 PDFATGFKDSCHI
+8 
-21 IYSSNIWDLTSTYR
+21 
-35 IMQRQI
+35 MQREFFGN
-41 SSISAGFRAN
+41 SGFRSF
-51 DKSLGETPKKQSRPI
+51 DKTLGETPKKESRPI
-66 QRAIILMLI
+66 HRAIVLILI
-75 ATGLLSLHVSRLV
+75 STGLLSLHVSRLV
-88 QLQLVEGKQNRERA
+88 QLQLVDGKQNRERA
-102 ENNRVRLVPMPANR
+102 ENNRVRQVPMPANR
-116 GHIIDRQGK
+116 GHIIDRKGQ
-125 LLAANNLARSVYL
+125 LLAGNNLARSVYL

-144 PQQWKVTAEKL
+144 PQQWKVTADKL

-160 IPAKEILQK
+160 IPAQEILGK

-186 MPPEVFVPLSEQVG
+186 MPPEVFVPLAEQVG
-200 QMPGVEVRPEARRY
+200 QMRGVEVRPEANRY

-263 VWGDRLIEVNAQNQ
+263 IWGDRLIEVNAQNQ
-277 ELRLMGETPPK
+277 ELRMMGETPPK
-288 PGESMQLTIDLK
+288 PGETVQLTIDLE

-306 EALGNRRG
+306 KALGNRRG

-341 RKMTKDEWETL
+341 RKITKEEWETL
-352 QDPENPFLNRAMQGY
+352 QDAENPFLNRAMQGY

-379 AGMESGKFSPDSIV
+379 AAMESGKFSPDSIV
-393 GTSSYITVGGIDFN
+393 GTSSYITVGGINFN

-418 REALAFSSNT
+418 RDALAFSSNT
-428 FFYQIGMSAGPE
+428 FFYQVGMSAGPE

-447 LLGIGKDTDLKLLGL
+447 RLGIGKDTDLKLLGL
-462 GGGQYG
+462 GGGDHG

-475 KEKIYKEPWYAGD
+475 KEKIYKEPWYVGD
-488 TVTMSIGQGLVLV
+488 TVTTAIGQGLVLV

-532 ETKPVPTGMKPST
+532 EMKPVPTGMKPGT

-572 TGGKTGTSEII
+572 TGGKTGTSEVI
-583 GQQDHSLYVAFG
+583 GQRDHSLYVAFG
-595 PADKPEIAIAVV
+595 PADRPEIAIAVI

-612 FGSVAAAPI
+612 FGSMAAAPI

-632 PKQVNEPVITP
+632 PPKKVDESVEISP

>member
-1 MRYRSRN
+1 
-8 PDFATGFKDSCHI
+8 
-21 IYSSNIWDLTSTYR
+21 
-35 IMQRQI
+35 MQRE
-41 SSISAGFRAN
+41 ISALSEFRSS
-51 DKSLGETPKKQSRPI
+51 DKTLGEAPKKQSRPI
-66 QRAIILMLI
+66 HRAIVLMLV
-75 ATGLLSLHVSRLV
+75 ATGLLSLHASRLV
-88 QLQLVEGKQNRERA
+88 ELQLVQGKQNRERA

-116 GHIIDRQGK
+116 GHIVDRKGK

-144 PQQWKVTAEKL
+144 PEQWKVTADKL

-180 VRLRQA
+180 VRIKQA
-186 MPPEVFVPLSEQVG
+186 MSPDVFVPLAEQVG
-200 QMPGVEVRPEARRY
+200 QMRGVEVRPEANRY

-232 QADLKAHPEYPMGMI
+232 ETDLKDHPEYPMGMI

-252 IEASSNSKIAG
+252 IEASSNKEIAG
-263 VWGDRLIEVNAQNQ
+263 VWGDRLIEVNAQNE

-288 PGESMQLTIDLK
+288 PGEAVQLTIDME

-306 EALGNRRG
+306 TALGSRRG
-314 AVVALDVKTGGVL
+314 AVVALDVKTGGLL

-341 RKMTKDEWETL
+341 RKITKDEWATL
-352 QDPENPFLNRAMQGY
+352 QDPENPFLNRALQGY

-379 AGMESGKFSPDSIV
+379 AGIESGKFSPDSII

-428 FFYQIGMSAGPE
+428 FFYQIGISTGPE
-440 QISKWGH
+440 EIAKWGH

-462 GGGQYG
+462 GGGDYG
-468 QIPTPEE
+468 QMPTPAE

-512 IANGGNRV
+512 IANGGYRV
-520 KPHLLASMTGKP
+520 KPHLLSSMTG
-532 ETKPVPTGMKPST
+532 TAQTQSVSTGMKPST
-545 VEVIKEG
+545 VKVIKEG
-552 LVAVVTEGTG
+552 LIAVVAEGTG
-562 RGLNDGSIPL
+562 QGMNDGSIPM
-572 TGGKTGTSEII
+572 TAGKTGTSEVI
-583 GQQDHSLYVAFG
+583 GQKDHSLFVAFG

-632 PKQVNEPVITP
+632 PKKVDPPVVISP

>member
-1 MRYRSRN
+1 
-8 PDFATGFKDSCHI
+8 
-21 IYSSNIWDLTSTYR
+21 
-35 IMQRQI
+35 MQRQM
-41 SSISAGFRAN
+41 SSISGFRAS
-51 DKSLGETPKKQSRPI
+51 DTSLGETPKKQSRPI
-66 QRAIILMLI
+66 QRAIVLMLI
-75 ATGLLSLHVSRLV
+75 ATGLLSMHVSRLV

-116 GHIIDRQGK
+116 GHVIDRLGK
-125 LLAANNLARSVYL
+125 LLAGNNLARSVYL

-144 PQQWKVTAEKL
+144 PEQWKVTADKL

-160 IPAKEILQK
+160 IPAKEILEK
-169 LKQVDPLSYRP
+169 IKQVDPLSYRP

-200 QMPGVEVRPEARRY
+200 QLPGVEVRPEARRY

-288 PGESMQLTIDLK
+288 PGESMQLTIDLE

-306 EALGNRRG
+306 KALGNRRG

-447 LLGIGKDTDLKLLGL
+447 RLGIGKDTDLKLLGL

-520 KPHLLASMTGKP
+520 KPHLLASMTGTP

-545 VEVIKEG
+545 VAVIKEG

-595 PADKPEIAIAVV
+595 PAEKPEIAIAVV

-612 FGSVAAAPI
+612 FGSMAAAPI
-621 AKEVFQAYFGK
+621 AKDVFQAYFGK

>member
-1 MRYRSRN
+1 M
-8 PDFATGFKDSCHI
+8 K
-21 IYSSNIWDLTSTYR
+21 STYR
-35 IMQRQI
+35 MMQREFFGN
-41 SSISAGFRAN
+41 SGFRSF
-51 DKSLGETPKKQSRPI
+51 DKTLGETPKKESRPI
-66 QRAIILMLI
+66 HRAIVLILI

-88 QLQLVEGKQNRERA
+88 QLQLVDGKQNRERA
-102 ENNRVRLVPMPANR
+102 ENNRVRQVPMAANR
-116 GHIIDRQGK
+116 GHIIDRKGQ
-125 LLAANNLARSVYL
+125 LLAGNNLARSVYL

-144 PQQWKVTAEKL
+144 PEQWKVTADKL

-160 IPAKEILQK
+160 IPAQEILGK
-169 LKQVDPLSYRP
+169 LKKVDPSSYRP

-186 MPPEVFVPLSEQVG
+186 MPPEVFVPLAEQVG
-200 QMPGVEVRPEARRY
+200 QMRGVEVRPEANRY

-263 VWGDRLIEVNAQNQ
+263 IWGDRLIEVNAQNQ
-277 ELRLMGETPPK
+277 ELRMMGETPPK
-288 PGESMQLTIDLK
+288 PGETVQLTIDLE

-341 RKMTKDEWETL
+341 RKITKEEWETL
-352 QDPENPFLNRAMQGY
+352 QGLENPFLNRAMQGY

-393 GTSSYITVGGIDFN
+393 GTSSYITVGGINFN
-407 EHSGGYGDIGF
+407 EHSGGYGNIGF
-418 REALAFSSNT
+418 RDALAFSSNT
-428 FFYQIGMSAGPE
+428 FFYQVGMSAGPE

-447 LLGIGKDTDLKLLGL
+447 RLGIGKDTDLKLLGL
-462 GGGQYG
+462 GGGDHG
-468 QIPTPEE
+468 QMPTPEE

-532 ETKPVPTGMKPST
+532 ETKPVPTGMKPGT

-552 LVAVVTEGTG
+552 LVAVVAEGTG

-572 TGGKTGTSEII
+572 TGGKTGTSEVI

-595 PADKPEIAIAVV
+595 PADQPEIAIAVI

-612 FGSVAAAPI
+612 YGAVAAAPI

-632 PKQVNEPVITP
+632 PKKVNESVEISP

>member
-1 MRYRSRN
+1 
-8 PDFATGFKDSCHI
+8 
-21 IYSSNIWDLTSTYR
+21 
-35 IMQRQI
+35 MQRE
-41 SSISAGFRAN
+41 ISALSEFRSS
-51 DKSLGETPKKQSRPI
+51 DKTLRETPKKQSRPI
-66 QRAIILMLI
+66 HRAIVLMLV
-75 ATGLLSLHVSRLV
+75 ATGLLCLHASRLV
-88 QLQLVEGKQNRERA
+88 ELQLVQGKQNRERA

-116 GHIIDRQGK
+116 GHIVDRKGK

-144 PQQWKVTAEKL
+144 PEEWKVTVEKL
-155 SPLLK
+155 SPLVK

-169 LKQVDPLSYRP
+169 IKEVDPLSYRP
-180 VRLRQA
+180 VRIKQA
-186 MPPEVFVPLSEQVG
+186 MPPEIFVPLAEQVG
-200 QMPGVEVRPEARRY
+200 QMRGVEVRPEASRY

-232 QADLKAHPEYPMGMI
+232 AADLKAHPEYPMGMI

-252 IEASSNSKIAG
+252 IEASSNKEIAG

-288 PGESMQLTIDLK
+288 PGEAVQLTIDLP

-306 EALGNRRG
+306 KALGNRRG
-314 AVVALDVKTGGVL
+314 AVVALDVKTGAVL

-341 RKMTKDEWETL
+341 RKITKDEWATL
-352 QDPENPFLNRAMQGY
+352 QHEEDPFLNRTIQGY

-379 AGMESGKFSPDSIV
+379 AGIESGKFSPDSII

-407 EHSGGYGDIGF
+407 ERSGGFGDIGF
-418 REALAFSSNT
+418 RDALAFSSNT
-428 FFYQIGMSAGPE
+428 FFYQVGMSTGPE
-440 QISKWGH
+440 EIAKWGH
-447 LLGIGKDTDLKLLGL
+447 RLGIGRDTDLSLLGL
-462 GGGQYG
+462 GGGDYG
-468 QIPTPEE
+468 QMPTPAE

-506 AVMVSS
+506 AVMVGS
-512 IANGGNRV
+512 IANGGYRV
-520 KPHLLASMTGKP
+520 KPHLLTSMTGTP
-532 ETKPVPTGMKPST
+532 QTQRVSAGMKPST
-545 VEVIKEG
+545 VQVVKEG
-552 LVAVVTEGTG
+552 LIAVVSEGTG
-562 RGLNDGSIPL
+562 QALNDGSIPL
-572 TGGKTGTSEII
+572 TAGKTGTSEVI
-583 GQQDHSLYVAFG
+583 GQEDHSLYVAFG
-595 PADKPEIAIAVV
+595 PAEKPEIAIAVI

-621 AKEVFQAYFGK
+621 AKDVFQAYFGK
-632 PKQVNEPVITP
+632 PKTPVKPIVVNPE

>member
-1 MRYRSRN
+1 M
-8 PDFATGFKDSCHI
+8 
-21 IYSSNIWDLTSTYR
+21 
-35 IMQRQI
+35 
-41 SSISAGFRAN
+41 SSISGFRAS
-51 DKSLGETPKKQSRPI
+51 DTSLGETPKKQSRPI
-66 QRAIILMLI
+66 QRAIVLMLI

-144 PQQWKVTAEKL
+144 PQQWKVTADKL

-160 IPAKEILQK
+160 IPAKEILEK

-200 QMPGVEVRPEARRY
+200 QMRGVEVRPEARRY

-306 EALGNRRG
+306 DALGNRRG

-462 GGGQYG
+462 GGGDYG

-488 TVTMSIGQGLVLV
+488 TVTMAIGQGLVLV

-520 KPHLLASMTGKP
+520 KPHLLASMTGTP

-562 RGLNDGSIPL
+562 QGLNDGSIPL
-572 TGGKTGTSEII
+572 TAGKTGTSEVI
-583 GQQDHSLYVAFG
+583 GQKDHSLYVAYG

-612 FGSVAAAPI
+612 FGSMAAAPI

-632 PKQVNEPVITP
+632 PKNVNEPVITP

>member
-1 MRYRSRN
+1 M
-8 PDFATGFKDSCHI
+8 
-21 IYSSNIWDLTSTYR
+21 
-35 IMQRQI
+35 MQRQVY
-41 SSISAGFRAN
+41 SISAFHSS
-51 DKSLGETPKKQSRPI
+51 DKTLGETPKKQERPI
-66 QRAIILMLI
+66 HRAIVLMLV
-75 ATGLLSLHVSRLV
+75 ATGLLGLHASRLV
-88 QLQLVEGKQNRERA
+88 ELQLIQGKQHRERA

-116 GHIIDRQGK
+116 GHIIDRKGK

-144 PQQWKVTAEKL
+144 PEEWKATAEKL
-155 SPLLK
+155 SPLVK
-160 IPAKEILQK
+160 IPAPEILKK
-169 LKQVDPLSYRP
+169 LKEVDPLSYRP
-180 VRLRQA
+180 VRLKQA
-186 MPPEVFVPLSEQVG
+186 MPPEVFVPLAEQVG
-200 QMPGVEVRPEARRY
+200 QMRGVEVRPEANRY

-222 HVLGYIGEAT
+222 HVIGYIGEAT
-232 QADLKAHPEYPMGMI
+232 AADLEDHPEYPMGMI

-252 IEASSNSKIAG
+252 IEASSNKKIAG

-288 PGESMQLTIDLK
+288 PGEAVQLTIDLE

-306 EALGNRRG
+306 KALGHRRG
-314 AVVALDVKTGGVL
+314 AVVAMDVKTGAVL
-327 VLASH
+327 VMASH

-341 RKMTKDEWETL
+341 RKITKDEWETL

-379 AGMESGKFSPDSIV
+379 AGLESGKFSPDSIL

-418 REALAFSSNT
+418 RDALAFSSNT
-428 FFYQIGMSAGPE
+428 FFYQVGISTGPE

-447 LLGIGKDTDLKLLGL
+447 RLGIGKDTDLNLLGL
-462 GGGQYG
+462 GGGDHG

-475 KEKIYKEPWYAGD
+475 KEKLYKEPWYAGD

-512 IANGGNRV
+512 IANGGYRV
-520 KPHLLASMTGKP
+520 KPHLLTSMTGTP
-532 ETKPVPTGMKPST
+532 ETQRVHTGMKPST
-545 VEVIKEG
+545 IQVVKEG
-552 LVAVVTEGTG
+552 LIAVVAEGTG
-562 RGLNDGSIPL
+562 QGMNDGTIPL
-572 TGGKTGTSEII
+572 TAGKTGTSEVI
-583 GQQDHSLYVAFG
+583 GQNDHSLYVAFG
-595 PADKPEIAIAVV
+595 PASKPEIAIAVV

-612 FGSVAAAPI
+612 YGSVAAAPI

-632 PKQVNEPVITP
+632 PKKVNEPVVISP

>member
-1 MRYRSRN
+1 M
-8 PDFATGFKDSCHI
+8 
-21 IYSSNIWDLTSTYR
+21 
-35 IMQRQI
+35 MQRE
-41 SSISAGFRAN
+41 ISALSEFRSS
-51 DKSLGETPKKQSRPI
+51 DKTLRENAKQQSRPI
-66 QRAIILMLI
+66 HRAIVLMLV
-75 ATGLLSLHVSRLV
+75 ATGLLGLHASRLV
-88 QLQLVEGKQNRERA
+88 ELQLVQGKQNRERA

-116 GHIIDRQGK
+116 GHIVDRKGK
-125 LLAANNLARSVYL
+125 LLAANNLARSIYL

-144 PQQWKVTAEKL
+144 PEQWKATADKL

-160 IPAKEILQK
+160 IPASEILQK
-169 LKQVDPLSYRP
+169 IKQVDPLSYRP

-186 MPPEVFVPLSEQVG
+186 MPPEVFVPLQEQVG
-200 QMPGVEVRPEARRY
+200 QMPGVEVRPEAKRY

-222 HVLGYIGEAT
+222 HVMGYIGEAT
-232 QADLKAHPEYPMGMI
+232 AEDLKAHPEYPMGMI

-252 IEASSNSKIAG
+252 IEASSNKQIAG
-263 VWGDRLIEVNAQNQ
+263 VWGDRLIEINAKNQ

-288 PGESMQLTIDLK
+288 PGEAVQLTIDME

-306 EALGNRRG
+306 TALGNRRG
-314 AVVALDVKTGGVL
+314 AVVALDVKTGEVL

-341 RKMTKDEWETL
+341 RKITKDDWAIL
-352 QDPENPFLNRAMQGY
+352 QDPENSLLNRAMQGY

-379 AGMESGKFSPDSIV
+379 AGLESGKFSPDSIL

-428 FFYQIGMSAGPE
+428 FFYQVGISTGPE
-440 QISKWGH
+440 EIAKWGH
-447 LLGIGKDTDLKLLGL
+447 RLGIGKDTDLNLLGL
-462 GGGQYG
+462 DGGSYG
-468 QIPTPEE
+468 QMPTPEE

-512 IANGGNRV
+512 IANGGYRV
-520 KPHLLASMTGKP
+520 KPHLLSSLTG
-532 ETKPVPTGMKPST
+532 TAQTQRVSTGMKPST
-545 VEVIKEG
+545 VQVIKEG
-552 LVAVVTEGTG
+552 LIAVVAEGTG
-562 RGLNDGSIPL
+562 QGMNDGSIPL
-572 TGGKTGTSEII
+572 TAGKTGTSEVI
-583 GQQDHSLYVAFG
+583 GQKDHSLFVAFG
-595 PADKPEIAIAVV
+595 PAEKPEIAIAVV

-632 PKQVNEPVITP
+632 PKKVDQPVVISP

>member
-1 MRYRSRN
+1 
-8 PDFATGFKDSCHI
+8 
-21 IYSSNIWDLTSTYR
+21 
-35 IMQRQI
+35 MQRE
-41 SSISAGFRAN
+41 ISALSEFRSS
-51 DKSLGETPKKQSRPI
+51 DKTLREHAKQQSRPI
-66 QRAIILMLI
+66 HRAIVLMLV
-75 ATGLLSLHVSRLV
+75 ATGLLGLHASRLV
-88 QLQLVEGKQNRERA
+88 ELQLVQGKQNRERA

-116 GHIIDRQGK
+116 GHIVDRKGK
-125 LLAANNLARSVYL
+125 LLAANNLARSIYL

-144 PQQWKVTAEKL
+144 PEQWKATADKL

-169 LKQVDPLSYRP
+169 IKQVDPLSYRP

-186 MPPEVFVPLSEQVG
+186 MPPEVFVPLQEQVG
-200 QMPGVEVRPEARRY
+200 QLRGVEVRPEAKRY

-222 HVLGYIGEAT
+222 HVMGYIGEAT
-232 QADLKAHPEYPMGMI
+232 AEDLKAHPEYPMGMI

-252 IEASSNSKIAG
+252 IEASSNKQIAG

-288 PGESMQLTIDLK
+288 PGESLQLTIDFK

-341 RKMTKDEWETL
+341 RKITKDEWTTL

-379 AGMESGKFSPDSIV
+379 AGMESGKFSPDSIL

-428 FFYQIGMSAGPE
+428 FFYQVGISTGPE
-440 QISKWGH
+440 EIAKWGH
-447 LLGIGKDTDLKLLGL
+447 RLGIGKDTDLNLLGL
-462 GGGQYG
+462 GGGDHG
-468 QIPTPEE
+468 QMPTPEE

-488 TVTMSIGQGLVLV
+488 TVTMSIGQGFVLV

-520 KPHLLASMTGKP
+520 KPHLLTSMTGTP
-532 ETKPVPTGMKPST
+532 ETKPVSTGMKPST
-545 VEVIKEG
+545 VQVIKEG
-552 LVAVVTEGTG
+552 LIAVVTDGTG
-562 RGLNDGSIPL
+562 QGLNDGSIPL
-572 TGGKTGTSEII
+572 TAGKTGTSEVI
-583 GQQDHSLYVAFG
+583 GQKDHSLFVAFG

-621 AKEVFQAYFGK
+621 AKEVFQAYFGT
-632 PKQVNEPVITP
+632 PKKVDQPVVISP

>member
-232 QADLKAHPEYPMGMI
+232 QADLTAHPEYPMGMI

-288 PGESMQLTIDLK
+288 PGESMQLTIDLE

-306 EALGNRRG
+306 KALGNRRG
-314 AVVALDVKTGGVL
+314 SVVALDVRTGGVL

-612 FGSVAAAPI
+612 FGSLAAAPI

>member
-1 MRYRSRN
+1 M
-8 PDFATGFKDSCHI
+8 
-21 IYSSNIWDLTSTYR
+21 
-35 IMQRQI
+35 MQRQI
-41 SSISAGFRAN
+41 SSISRFRAN
-51 DKSLGETPKKQSRPI
+51 DTILGETPKKQSRPI
-66 QRAIILMLI
+66 QRAIVLMLI

-125 LLAANNLARSVYL
+125 LLAGNNLARSVYL

-144 PQQWKVTAEKL
+144 PEQWKVTAEKL

-160 IPAKEILQK
+160 IPAKEILEK
-169 LKQVDPLSYRP
+169 IKQVDPLSYRP

-214 YPEGSLAA
+214 YPEGSVAA
-222 HVLGYIGEAT
+222 HLLGYIGEAT

-306 EALGNRRG
+306 KALGNRRG

-428 FFYQIGMSAGPE
+428 FFYQIGISAGPE
-440 QISKWGH
+440 QISKWGYR
-447 LLGIGKDTDLKLLGL
+447 LGIGKDTDLNLLGL

-520 KPHLLASMTGKP
+520 KPHLLASMTGTP

-545 VEVIKEG
+545 VAVIKEG

-595 PADKPEIAIAVV
+595 PADKPEIAIAVL

>member
-232 QADLKAHPEYPMGMI
+232 QADLTAHPEYPMGMI

-612 FGSVAAAPI
+612 FGSLAAAPI

>member
-1 MRYRSRN
+1 
-8 PDFATGFKDSCHI
+8 
-21 IYSSNIWDLTSTYR
+21 
-35 IMQRQI
+35 MQREFFGN
-41 SSISAGFRAN
+41 SGFRSS
-51 DKSLGETPKKQSRPI
+51 DKTLVEDAKRPSRPI
-66 QRAIILMLI
+66 YRAIVLMLF
-75 ATGLLSLHVSRLV
+75 ATGLLGMHVCRLV

-102 ENNRVRLVPMPANR
+102 ENNRVRLVPMPSNR
-116 GHIIDRQGK
+116 GHIVDRQGK

-144 PQQWKVTAEKL
+144 PEQWKVTAEKL

-160 IPAKEILQK
+160 IPAKEILEK
-169 LKQVDPLSYRP
+169 LKQVNPQSYRP
-180 VRLRQA
+180 VRLRQSL
-186 MPPEVFVPLSEQVG
+186 PPEVFVPLAEQAG
-200 QMPGVEVRPEARRY
+200 QLQGVEVRPEANRY

-277 ELRLMGETPPK
+277 ELRLMGEKPPK
-288 PGESMQLTIDLK
+288 PGEPVQLTIDLE
-300 MQKAAE
+300 MQKVAE
-306 EALGNRRG
+306 EALGTRRG

-341 RKMTKDEWETL
+341 RKISKDEWETL
-352 QDPENPFLNRAMQGY
+352 QDPENPFLNRALQGY
-367 PPGSTFKIVTSV
+367 PPGSTFKIVTS
-379 AGMESGKFSPDSIV
+379 AAAMESGKFSPDSIV
-393 GTSSYITVGGIDFN
+393 STSSYITVGGIDFN

-428 FFYQIGMSAGPE
+428 FFYQIGMSIGPE
-440 QISKWGH
+440 QISRWGNR
-447 LLGIGKDTDLKLLGL
+447 LGIGKDTNLKLLGL
-462 GGGQYG
+462 GGGDYG

-475 KEKIYKEPWYAGD
+475 KEKIYKEPWYVGD
-488 TVTMSIGQGLVLV
+488 TVTTAIGQGLVLV

-520 KPHLLASMTGKP
+520 KPHLLTSMTGTP
-532 ETKPVPTGMKPST
+532 ETQPVATGMKPGT
-545 VEVIKEG
+545 VAAIKEG
-552 LVAVVTEGTG
+552 LVAVVTDGTG
-562 RGLNDGSIPL
+562 QGMNDGTIPL
-572 TGGKTGTSEII
+572 TGGKTGTSEVI
-583 GQQDHSLYVAFG
+583 GQKSHSLFVAFG
-595 PADKPEIAIAVV
+595 PAEKPEIAIAVV

-621 AKEVFQAYFGK
+621 AKEVFQTYFGK
-632 PKQVNEPVITP
+632 SKKVNESVVITP